1 VQQHIGSSVSSE
13 LRGQEVV
20 RQRAQRWAWLV
31 GPLMLAAIFG
41 GAALL
46 FRAPASLAGWVVGA
60 LVASAFLWMGAAIF
74 FPARAD
80 RTCPSC
86 GEPGLVRLDPETIRG
101 LRCTRCGHEDPQVSA
116 FLIAESEGPLE
127 AAVLRERA
135 RTKKARAI
143 VRGRRPTA
151 GSGEESLR

>member
-1 VQQHIGSSVSSE
+1 MPSEPHSQQF
-13 LRGQEVV
+13 V
-20 RQRAQRWAWLV
+20 RHPAQRWAWLV
-31 GPLMLAAIFG
+31 GPLMLAAVIG

-46 FRAPASLAGWVVGA
+46 FHAPASLAGWVVGA

-86 GEPGLVRLDPETIRG
+86 GEPGLVRLDPETTRG
-101 LRCTRCGHEDPQVSA
+101 LRCTRCGHEDPGASA

-127 AAVLRERA
+127 AAVLRDRA
-135 RTKKARAI
+135 RSASLRAAG
-143 VRGRRPTA
+143 RGRPPPPRPR
-151 GSGEESLR
+151 EETLR